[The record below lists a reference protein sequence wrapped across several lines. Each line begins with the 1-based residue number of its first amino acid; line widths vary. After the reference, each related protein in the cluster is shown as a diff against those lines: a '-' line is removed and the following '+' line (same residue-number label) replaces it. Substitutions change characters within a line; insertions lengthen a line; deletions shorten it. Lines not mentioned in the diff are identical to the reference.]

1 MSHRVH
7 PIPAIIDLPLNEI
20 VDQRRIARIASGAA
34 LAAAVHAGL
43 HLPVV

>member
-1 MSHRVH
+1 MSHRLH
-7 PIPAIIDLPLNEI
+7 PIPAIVEAPLHAL
-20 VDQRRIARIASGAA
+20 VDQRRIARIASGPA